1 MDFLNAIWLFVCDH
15 YHVFIDLAL
24 AIFVLLVTLL
34 SKKVKVIDTI
44 KGFITQ
50 CLPTAINEAE
60 KRFGSGQGQEKLSF
74 VIDLLVSY
82 ISDKYD
88 LPEATVIRLYH
99 SFIHKSVESIL
110 TTPQKK
116 ER

>member
-1 MDFLNAIWLFVCDH
+1 MDAFLKFVCDH
-15 YHVFIDLAL
+15 YHVLIYLAFG
-24 AIFVLLVTLL
+24 IVVTLVTVFK
-34 SKKVKVIDTI
+34 KKVNVIDTI
-44 KGFITQ
+44 KGFIAQ
-50 CLPTAINEAE
+50 SLPDAINEAE
-60 KRFGSGQGQEKLSF
+60 KRYGSGHGQEKLSF
-74 VIDLLVSY
+74 VLDLLVSY
-82 ISDKYD
+82 ISEKYD